1 MINQAYA
8 EVYEIIGY
16 MNKVTRNKIPNEIL
30 SVIRDNRDLSYVT
43 KVDKNDIF
51 NTDNISDKAASILI
65 WLDLN
70 YFVSEEEKK
79 EKQSLL
85 SKKISP
91 VTIKENLFDNETPE
105 NVEKTDIT
113 SNTEIIEYKKN
124 FISKIVDF
132 IRNIFK
138 SK

>member
-105 NVEKTDIT
+105 NVEKTGQQFAPFTFGSRRIST
-113 SNTEIIEYKKN
+113 SPPQE
-124 FISKIVDF
+124 
-132 IRNIFK
+132 
-138 SK
+138 